1 MRVLLQSSESALSFT
16 NWSSSTIQAST
27 MRSTA
32 AFTMSGRSTRS
43 IIAS

>member
-16 NWSSSTIQAST
+16 NWSSSTIQA
-27 MRSTA
+27 
-32 AFTMSGRSTRS
+32 FTMSGRSTRS